1 MTKLQKTLKKLM
13 VKKFFV
19 EKRRRHK
26 GMKTIKSCSKFLAVL
41 LTVLII
47 VSILPMQTF
56 ATEYKDYKTLTT
68 IDSESDEDLIIQNEV
83 IEERTSNS
91 KTYLL
96 EDGTY
101 CSLTTSEPIHTYSD
115 GEWVDIDVVSESP
128 KTIDEAICQL
138 SGTPSAFSNTN
149 VDDGLIVNGS
159 DQPIY
164 IYGLNYKN
172 EHTDGIVNLSQTSI
186 GLLRVNVDTKPLYNK
201 TEVTVKAD
209 LRLSCNSLTDKK
221 DISIKPMNKDWD
233 INTLNYAKLV
243 KESAQFPTL
252 DYNSIDNSGRYV
264 WDITSEYIKWES
276 GTHPNY
282 GLILSVDKRTTTVYS
297 GVLSRQYRV
306 IDDNDTGFTYHDID
320 MGRAGTVYIND
331 YTNVPYLV
339 RDEISL
345 SGNIMPV
352 SISRFINPSVEN
364 VSFGSGGCWN
374 YQSKLSKTA
383 DTYIWDMFNGSS
395 VRFQRA
401 VPIETDSDN
410 REKWV
415 EYEYNAQGYTLWID
429 TNKSRDWDYS
439 NNRIVDN
446 SENIY
451 TFTYY
456 GYVSSII
463 NGMNNNDKLTI
474 TYNGETI
481 NSITDGVGRKINF
494 VYDTIDQYS
503 VVSKIAAYNKSGS
516 QIITTKPLE
525 ISFEYK
531 IINNKIYL
539 TKSIYNDNKIVEYIY
554 DEIGRLIQIKNIDES
569 ILELTYAVKANDV
582 GENISPIYAY
592 RISQFTKK
600 YPDEDGKYFIDFS
613 VKIDSTHPYHR
624 EFTQINDSNI
634 YNEKLQFN
642 RSLDLLYMKD
652 GLGNSFYADY
662 DKSHNLISLV
672 IPEPEE
678 PNNIIINGDM
688 EIPSTGTYPAMWE
701 SESDASNFETNYINP
716 NTYEDAYVTFHNS
729 TDKTLILSQNII
741 GLNGKKGDKYIL
753 SSWGLGESTVPHENH
768 FWGLRVIAKNP
779 NGEMVQIHQMAFDSS
794 MWLEEQLRYT
804 AFSLLFDTNEV
815 NVQLVSD
822 EQKGYVSFNDVCL
835 YKAENA
841 YVAAVDDVES
851 ETVCKCKDCEYPF
864 CTCECETEENCN
876 CISCNIKTTDTNDSH
891 GNPLETVTTNGLTNL
906 KSKNEYTTNG
916 NYLSKYID
924 ENNVATSYE
933 YSLTNGLLQSKKLAD
948 NNAISYG
955 YDAIGTLTS
964 VSQDVTNVL
973 TGNTVTMNTE
983 YGYENDR
990 IKSVTHNGFSYNY
1003 NYDIYGNV
1011 ESITV
1016 GETELVSYKYNQDYY
1031 NNISEIKYAN
1041 GDKIIYQYD
1050 NKDNITGIKFGGD
1063 NDWRYTYTYDE
1074 FNQLKSFTDNV
1085 SKRLTSYNKT
1095 IDGVK
1100 YTEVVETLGDN
1111 SQVIYGV
1118 TEEQNGEYVQS
1129 VFGKNYSISTKTN
1142 YDSATGN
1149 AVIEKF
1155 ADTVVCGEDGTIE
1168 NVCTKDAF
1176 ERIVSDYMSM
1186 NTDSNNIH
1194 ELQNVKLC
1202 LKNEYTYKNPSDTQ
1216 TSRLVDTYTSSIY
1229 YESTVNG
1236 NKAILNELKLKY
1248 DYDSSGRISMISIPN
1263 PDDETSGYCP
1273 VNIYEYDEAGQ
1284 LTVEANMYLGT
1295 VCAYTYDAGG
1305 NITSKSYFDN
1315 ADYDESS
1322 KKIILGEPTD
1332 TITYEYDSV
1341 WKDKLVSYN
1350 GTAIEYDALG
1360 NPLKYNASVFGDSD
1374 ENMNLEWTGRLLTAA
1389 TKDDNTMRFEYSYDA
1404 DGLRTEKII
1413 YTGET
1418 VSEESVDENGN
1429 TIATE
1434 RHIFVPLLKFEYIWS
1449 GNVPAGYRICIY
1461 EEVKDENGNVVLDD
1475 NGNAVMQT
1483 SDSQSIVMNIIYNE
1497 NGEALGVNCQ
1507 AKTDGEETSTTFLFI
1522 KDAQGNVASI
1532 SALEGGYF
1540 FNFCYCFSI
1549 FWN

>member
-1 MTKLQKTLKKLM
+1 
-13 VKKFFV
+13 
-19 EKRRRHK
+19 
-26 GMKTIKSCSKFLAVL
+26 
-41 LTVLII
+41 
-47 VSILPMQTF
+47 
-56 ATEYKDYKTLTT
+56 
-68 IDSESDEDLIIQNEV
+68 
-83 IEERTSNS
+83 
-91 KTYLL
+91 
-96 EDGTY
+96 
-101 CSLTTSEPIHTYSD
+101 
-115 GEWVDIDVVSESP
+115 
-128 KTIDEAICQL
+128 
-138 SGTPSAFSNTN
+138 
-149 VDDGLIVNGS
+149 
-159 DQPIY
+159 
-164 IYGLNYKN
+164 
-172 EHTDGIVNLSQTSI
+172 
-186 GLLRVNVDTKPLYNK
+186 
-201 TEVTVKAD
+201 
-209 LRLSCNSLTDKK
+209 
-221 DISIKPMNKDWD
+221 
-233 INTLNYAKLV
+233 
-243 KESAQFPTL
+243 
-252 DYNSIDNSGRYV
+252 
-264 WDITSEYIKWES
+264 
-276 GTHPNY
+276 
-282 GLILSVDKRTTTVYS
+282 
-297 GVLSRQYRV
+297 
-306 IDDNDTGFTYHDID
+306 
-320 MGRAGTVYIND
+320 MGRAGTIYIND

-352 SISRFINPSVEN
+352 SISRFINPGIEN
-364 VSFGSGGCWN
+364 NSFGAGGRWN
-374 YQSKLSKTA
+374 YESKLYKIA

-395 VRFQRA
+395 ARFQRFT
-401 VPIETDSDN
+401 PIETDDKG

-415 EYEYNAQGYTLWID
+415 EYKYNSQGYTLWIN
-429 TNKSRDWDYS
+429 TTKSRDFDYS
-439 NNRIVDN
+439 DN
-446 SENIY
+446 IIIDESGNIY

-456 GYVSSII
+456 GFVSSVISGANESNVLSI
-463 NGMNNNDKLTI
+463 SYD
-474 TYNGETI
+474 GETI
-481 NSITDGVGRKINF
+481 NSITDGVGRKFKFI
-494 VYDTIDQYS
+494 YDTVNNQVAVTKLEVYETNVTSETPIT
-503 VVSKIAAYNKSGS
+503 
-516 QIITTKPLE
+516 ITTTELDEQGNTIVKPVE
-525 ISFEYK
+525 ISFEYQ
-531 IINNKIYL
+531 IIYNKICL
-539 TKSIYNDNKIVEYIY
+539 TKAIYCDGKTVEYTY
-554 DEIGRLIQIKNIDES
+554 DTAGRLISVKDVNGD
-569 ILELTYAVKANDV
+569 ILELTYAIS
-582 GENISPIYAY
+582 ETNIAQNNSPIYAY
-592 RISQFTKK
+592 RISKYTKK
-600 YPDEDGKYFIDFS
+600 CLDSNGQYVIDFS
-613 VKIDSTHPYHR
+613 VNINAQSPYYR
-624 EFTQINDSNI
+624 EFRETNNINEEVFW
-634 YNEKLQFN
+634 EKTQFN
-642 RSLDLLYMKD
+642 RNLDVLYVVDKS
-652 GLGNSFYADY
+652 GNAVYADY
-662 DKSHNLISLV
+662 DKGHNLISLV
-672 IPEPEE
+672 VPEPEK
-678 PNNIIINGDM
+678 NNLIENGDM
-688 EIPSTGTYPAMWE
+688 EIPNGGAAYPALWE
-701 SESDASNFETNYINP
+701 TIDDLADTNFDTIYNNSNS
-716 NTYEDAYVTFHNS
+716 YVQFRNS
-729 TDKTLILSQNII
+729 VDKTLILVQNIEI
-741 GLNGKKGDKYIL
+741 NGKTGDKYVI
-753 SSWGLGESTVPHENH
+753 SSWGKGGATIPREDH
-768 FWGLRVIAKNP
+768 FWGIRILADDGSDKFR
-779 NGEMVQIHQMAFDSS
+779 EIHQMSFDTSLWS
-794 MWLEEQLRYT
+794 IEQIRAT
-804 AFSLLFDTNEV
+804 AFSLPFDTKNIKI
-815 NVQLVSD
+815 QLVSS
-822 EQKGYVSFNDVCL
+822 EQRGDVYFDDVCL

-948 NNAISYG
+948 NNSIYYG

-1263 PDDETSGYCP
+1263 PDDETAGYCP

-1315 ADYDESS
+1315 ADYDENA

-1404 DGLRTEKII
+1404 EGLRTEKII

-1418 VSEESVDENGN
+1418 VSEDSVDENGN

-1449 GNVPAGYRICIY
+1449 GAVPAGYRICIY

-1507 AKTDGEETSTTFLFI
+1507 AKTDGKETSTTFLFI

-1540 FNFCYCFSI
+1540 FNFFYDAFGMMTVDVTGTEMDKIQECINNADTNIEKIIYAIGGGLGAAIVTILTLACVPNAYKGYILDYETGLYYCQSRYYSPTWGRFINADDTTLLEMTKGEVHGANLFTYCNNDPINYIDNNGYLGKHWYNKVSNVAKIINIAIIAITAGKSAFTLKAIRQLLKDHKRKIVQNITKELTKLLGSMVSI
-1549 FWN
+1549 LLPAAIDIALELIGTSIGDLIAKGLDYVDPLWKKGYRRNNGYILN